1 MIRPRIPR
9 WARAARLDPFR
20 WSRPARRRAF
30 LAAVTLSV
38 LALAPMTWAWLS
50 TTGHRVTAGAGP
62 GWAGK
67 VPAAPVALV
76 LGAGLYHGS
85 PTPMLATR
93 LDIAAELY
101 RAGRVRAL
109 LLSGDNSRPGY
120 DEPSVMR
127 DYLVARGLPSDV
139 LVLDYAGFDTWDSC
153 VRARDVFGIRRLTV
167 VTQNFHLP
175 RAVALCRTAG
185 MDAFGVGDDSAAR
198 WPAKTYVYAVRE
210 FAATAKGF
218 LDAVVLKSSP
228 VFPGPRETSLD
239 RFLASIP

>member
-1 MIRPRIPR
+1 MISLPS
-9 WARAARLDPFR
+9 WAARIRL
-20 WSRPARRRAF
+20 SRRAGRR
-30 LAAVTLSV
+30 LYQGTVALSV

-50 TTGHRVTAGAGP
+50 SMPHRTTAGAGAA
-62 GWAGK
+62 WTRD

-76 LGAGLYHGS
+76 LGAGLFHGGPS
-85 PTPMLATR
+85 PMLATR

-101 RAGRVRAL
+101 RSGRVRAL
-109 LLSGDNSRPGY
+109 LLSGDNSRVGY

-127 DYLVARGLPSDV
+127 DYLIAHGVPRKV

-153 VRARDVFGIRRLTV
+153 VRARDVFGVRRVTV

-185 MDAFGVGDDSAAR
+185 MDAFGVGDDSSAT
-198 WPAKTYVYAVRE
+198 WPAQTTVYAVRE

-218 LDAVVLKSSP
+218 LDSVVLRSSP

-239 RFLASIP
+239 RILASRP